1 MLLNTAEVVNALN
14 GIHING
20 VLHIGAH
27 DRQELPFYVNE
38 LGVSPDN
45 IVWIDALKSKCVNG
59 VYHATISDKD
69 DQEVSFNI
77 SNNEQS
83 SSILDFKTH
92 LVQHPSVVFVEYI
105 VQKTITI
112 DTFMD
117 CNGLDPSRYS
127 FWNFDI
133 QGAELLALKGAK
145 ESIKYAKAIYL
156 EVNEA
161 ELYKD
166 CALIGQIDDFLKAH
180 GFKRVLTSMTGY
192 GWGDA
197 LYLRD
202 S

>member
-1 MLLNTAEVVNALN
+1 MLLNTAEVLNALN
-14 GIHING
+14 GVEING

-27 DRQELPFYVNE
+27 DRQELPFYVNQ
-38 LGVSPDN
+38 LGVSADN
-45 IVWIDALKSKCVNG
+45 IIWVDALKSKCVNG

-69 DQEVSFNI
+69 NEEVAFNI

-92 LVQHPSVVFVEYI
+92 LVEHPDVVFVDCV

-112 DTFMD
+112 DTFMETH
-117 CNGLDPSRYS
+117 GLDPSRYS

-156 EVNEA
+156 EVNAA
-161 ELYKD
+161 ELYKG
-166 CALIGQIDDFLKAH
+166 CALIDEIDHFLKAH
-180 GFKRVLTSMTGY
+180 CFKRVLTSMTGY

>member
-1 MLLNTAEVVNALN
+1 MLLNTSEIVNALN
-14 GIHING
+14 GIEING

-27 DRQELPFYVNE
+27 DCQELPFYVNE
-38 LGVSPDN
+38 LHVRPDN

-92 LVQHPSVVFVEYI
+92 LIQHPGVVFVDYI
-105 VQKTITI
+105 IQKTITI

-117 CNGLDPSRYS
+117 RNGLDPSVYS

-133 QGAELLALKGAK
+133 QGAELLALKGAD

-156 EVNEA
+156 EVNAA

-166 CALIGQIDDFLKAH
+166 CALIHEIDDFLKAR